1 MKKASRRLPPHPR
14 RRQSGRYSAE
24 SSERLGRQLSVSVIL
39 CAFFMIISFVGGS
52 SPESLRAR
60 ASELIGRNVL
70 EDFTPQAGLRAN
82 IDEFVRCMFDYG
94 DDEKDDGDTKID
106 EDMKKE
112 NEAPFTAD
120 GFSGDEE
127 SQQDPPPE

>member
-1 MKKASRRLPPHPR
+1 
-14 RRQSGRYSAE
+14 
-24 SSERLGRQLSVSVIL
+24 
-39 CAFFMIISFVGGS
+39 MIISFVGGS
-52 SPESLRAR
+52 SPECLRVR

-70 EDFTPQAGLRAN
+70 EDFTPQEGLRAN

-94 DDEKDDGDTKID
+94 DDEKADGDAKID
-106 EDMKKE
+106 EDMKNE
-112 NEAPFTAD
+112 NEAPVSAD

>member
-1 MKKASRRLPPHPR
+1 
-14 RRQSGRYSAE
+14 
-24 SSERLGRQLSVSVIL
+24 
-39 CAFFMIISFVGGS
+39 
-52 SPESLRAR
+52 
-60 ASELIGRNVL
+60 
-70 EDFTPQAGLRAN
+70 
-82 IDEFVRCMFDYG
+82 MFDYG

-112 NEAPFTAD
+112 NEAHVSAD

>member
-1 MKKASRRLPPHPR
+1 
-14 RRQSGRYSAE
+14 
-24 SSERLGRQLSVSVIL
+24 
-39 CAFFMIISFVGGS
+39 MIISFVGGS
-52 SPESLRAR
+52 SSESLRAR

-70 EDFTPQAGLRAN
+70 EDFTPQEGLRAN

-112 NEAPFTAD
+112 NEAPVSAD

-127 SQQDPPPE
+127 SPQDPPPE

>member
-39 CAFFMIISFVGGS
+39 CVFFMIISFVGGS
-52 SPESLRAR
+52 LSESLRAR

-70 EDFTPQAGLRAN
+70 EDFSPQEGLRAN

-112 NEAPFTAD
+112 NEAPISAD

-127 SQQDPPPE
+127 SPQDPPPE

>member
-1 MKKASRRLPPHPR
+1 MKKASRSLPPHPR

-24 SSERLGRQLSVSVIL
+24 SSERLGRQLSVSGIL

-60 ASELIGRNVL
+60 ASEFIGRNVL
-70 EDFTPQAGLRAN
+70 EDFTPQEGLRAN

-94 DDEKDDGDTKID
+94 DDEKADRDAKID
-106 EDMKKE
+106 EDMKNE
-112 NEAPFTAD
+112 NEAPVSAD